1 MKTKIEI
8 KSIWG
13 SVIFEYE
20 KENNTFSETV
30 KEYIRK
36 ELSSGK
42 NFADLSSADLSH
54 ADLSSADLHSA
65 DLSSAD
71 LSRANLSRAN
81 LSSANLSFANLSS
94 ANLSFANLSSA
105 DLSHADLS
113 SANLRSANLNFADLR
128 SANLSRAD
136 LSSAENLLYSA
147 CYFSGHGECGRQLL
161 AVKIG
166 EGINLFCG
174 CFKGDEKE
182 FRDYIEKGDED
193 LKESRLLALETVL
206 KLIEVKNG
214 RY

>member
-8 KSIWG
+8 KNIWG

-20 KENNTFSETV
+20 KENNSLSETV

-42 NFADLSSADLSH
+42 SSVDLRSANLRSADLCFANLRSADLSSADLRFANLRS
-54 ADLSSADLHSA
+54 ADLSFANLSSTNLHSADLSSANLSFANLRFANLRSADLHSA
-65 DLSSAD
+65 DLSSVD
-71 LSRANLSRAN
+71 
-81 LSSANLSFANLSS
+81 LSFANLCA
-94 ANLSFANLSSA
+94 AN
-105 DLSHADLS
+105 
-113 SANLRSANLNFADLR
+113 
-128 SANLSRAD
+128 

-147 CYFSGHGECGRQLL
+147 CYFSDPGEFGRQLL

-166 EGINLFCG
+166 EGIKLFCG

-182 FRDYIEKGDED
+182 LRDYIEKGDED

>member
-8 KSIWG
+8 KTICG
-13 SVIFEYE
+13 SVIFEYK

-42 NFADLSSADLSH
+42 SSANLRAADLRAADLRAADLRAADLRYANLSFADLSSADL
-54 ADLSSADLHSA
+54 
-65 DLSSAD
+65 
-71 LSRANLSRAN
+71 RYANLSYAD
-81 LSSANLSFANLSS
+81 LIS
-94 ANLSFANLSSA
+94 ANLSSA
-105 DLSHADLS
+105 DLISANLRFADLS
-113 SANLRSANLNFADLR
+113 SANLRSTDLRYADL
-128 SANLSRAD
+128 SYAD
-136 LSSAENLLYSA
+136 LSSAKNLLYSA

-166 EGINLFCG
+166 EGIKLFCG

-182 FRDYIEKGDED
+182 LRDYIEKGDED
-193 LKESRLLALETVL
+193 LKESRLLALKTVL

>member
-1 MKTKIEI
+1 MKTKIKI
-8 KSIWG
+8 KTICG

-20 KENNTFSETV
+20 KENNSISETV

-42 NFADLSSADLSH
+42 SSVDLRSANLRSADLCF
-54 ADLSSADLHSA
+54 ANLRSA

-71 LSRANLSRAN
+71 LR
-81 LSSANLSFANLSS
+81 FANLRS
-94 ANLSFANLSSA
+94 ADLSFANLSSA
-105 DLSHADLS
+105 DLRSADLRFANLS
-113 SANLRSANLNFADLR
+113 SAK
-128 SANLSRAD
+128 
-136 LSSAENLLYSA
+136 NLLYSA

-166 EGINLFCG
+166 EEIKLFCG

-182 FRDYIEKGDED
+182 LRDYIEKGDED
-193 LKESRLLALETVL
+193 LKASRLLALETVL

>member
-1 MKTKIEI
+1 MKTKIKI
-8 KSIWG
+8 KTICG

-20 KENNTFSETV
+20 KENNSISETV

-42 NFADLSSADLSH
+42 SSADL
-54 ADLSSADLHSA
+54 
-65 DLSSAD
+65 
-71 LSRANLSRAN
+71 R
-81 LSSANLSFANLSS
+81 FANLRS
-94 ANLSFANLSSA
+94 ADLSFANLSSA
-105 DLSHADLS
+105 DLRSADLRFANLS
-113 SANLRSANLNFADLR
+113 SAK
-128 SANLSRAD
+128 
-136 LSSAENLLYSA
+136 NLLYSA

-166 EGINLFCG
+166 EEIKLFCG

-182 FRDYIEKGDED
+182 LRDYIEKGDED
-193 LKESRLLALETVL
+193 LKASRLLALETVL

>member
-1 MKTKIEI
+1 MFGEIFLYKISKTKLLYQKYKIVKDMKTKIKI
-8 KSIWG
+8 KTICG

-20 KENNTFSETV
+20 KENNSISETV

-42 NFADLSSADLSH
+42 SSADLRF
-54 ADLSSADLHSA
+54 ANLRSAD
-65 DLSSAD
+65 
-71 LSRANLSRAN
+71 
-81 LSSANLSFANLSS
+81 LSFANLRS
-94 ANLSFANLSSA
+94 ADLSFANLSSA
-105 DLSHADLS
+105 DLRSADLRFANLS
-113 SANLRSANLNFADLR
+113 SAK
-128 SANLSRAD
+128 
-136 LSSAENLLYSA
+136 NLLYSA

-166 EGINLFCG
+166 EEIKLFCG

-182 FRDYIEKGDED
+182 LRDYIEKGDED
-193 LKESRLLALETVL
+193 LKASRLLALETVL